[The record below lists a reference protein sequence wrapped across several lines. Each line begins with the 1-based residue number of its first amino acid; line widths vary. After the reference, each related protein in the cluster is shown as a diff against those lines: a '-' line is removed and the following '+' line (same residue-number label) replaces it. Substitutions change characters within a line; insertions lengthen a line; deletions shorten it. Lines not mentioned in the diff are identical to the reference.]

1 MNTEFRNKILNRYVD
16 HAEKEN
22 TQEKEAFLQA
32 REDVDKAYQVAFPVA
47 QQVLAKHF
55 PNEDVDTCRALKK
68 KYGSPLDVV
77 AKDKCF
83 NFAYVENRPLQEDE
97 DEDDLKKTEH
107 FDFGL
112 FGNVGEGRYDD
123 RSGEQFA
130 NAYYRDELKANG
142 KNPDIFPQMKD
153 KEDNPHL
160 TKHRDENKKFLG
172 YSNYSYRNSDND
184 DAVGMTKQ
192 FDSQWYLDIIGT
204 SHCRSRTIACTKQEF
219 QVFQMLKQAKSNV
232 ITCHQKWIDSIEKQK
247 QAMKTGLKAYRY
259 LSEGVELMK
268 ELNID
273 IDEAELVRTNSTGL
287 TIYNPVNLAQMIKGM
302 KNTTQTREQKIAER
316 LLYEKQKVIQ
326 DHQHEINA
334 DGTETEKNS
343 IL

>member
-1 MNTEFRNKILNRYVD
+1 MQKIRMNTEFRNKILNRYVD
-16 HAEKEN
+16 SAEKEN

-47 QQVLAKHF
+47 KQVLAKHF
-55 PNEDVDTCRALKK
+55 PKEDVDTCRALKK

-83 NFAYVENRPLQEDE
+83 NFAYVENRKLEEDE
-97 DEDDLKKTEH
+97 DESDLKQTQH

-112 FGNVGEGRYDD
+112 YGNVGEGRYDD
-123 RSGEQFA
+123 RTGEQFA

-142 KNPDIFPQMKD
+142 NNPDIFPQMKD

-172 YSNYSYRNSDND
+172 YSGYSSYNSDND
-184 DAVGMTKQ
+184 NTTGLTQK

-204 SHCRSRTIACTKQEF
+204 SHCRSRTMTCNKDEF
-219 QVFQMLKQAKSNV
+219 LIFQMLKTAKSNL
-232 ITCHQKWIDSIEKQK
+232 ITCHEKWIESIEKQK

-316 LLYEKQKVIQ
+316 LLYEKQNQ
-326 DHQHEINA
+326 ATN
-334 DGTETEKNS
+334 
-343 IL
+343 